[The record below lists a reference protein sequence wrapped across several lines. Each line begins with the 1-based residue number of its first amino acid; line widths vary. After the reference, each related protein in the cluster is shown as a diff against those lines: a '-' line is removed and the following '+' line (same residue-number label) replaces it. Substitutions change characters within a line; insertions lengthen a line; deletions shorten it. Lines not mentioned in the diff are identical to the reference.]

1 MPLGPAEDLMVMV
14 MVTAPH
20 FHPCYIKE
28 AAADDPDGKVSS
40 RNFLPLPPLRG
51 SRVAPGWGGF
61 LPSRSGF
68 SPEGGKQRVLSRT
81 RAGERGNPLGVPEAA
96 ARGRLSQLRRRM
108 RPPNSAPPII
118 SQDRSPLYGNSPGAR
133 GEQSCEITSG
143 PSPRGLHG
151 GEGQGGR
158 RSCAGGARGG
168 ARGGSPRCPRGGTG
182 TGNGGGA
189 AAPRAHSATWR
200 PRGEPHRGNGNG
212 ASPGRVPGGNPGG
225 GASRGEGTLGGDLG
239 NRGASHGEGILGGR
253 SRGRRIPWEGPSR
266 GWGMPGEG
274 DPGGRRAQGK
284 GDPGGEPRGGKEA
297 RSRGEQTVPRWN
309 IPGAGGTSRENG
321 GPREQSPERRSQER
335 TIPGRRSRRG
345 RSQGV
350 DGTSREDGG
359 PPRWGNPEEIIPG
372 GKSGSHDPHPCYPGT
387 GRALFPFPALAEN
400 AALSTA
406 GAAPG
411 LPREVVDAQS
421 LGVLKAR
428 LGGALSR
435 ILVPC
440 SAHIGLPSI

>member
-182 TGNGGGA
+182 TGNGGG
-189 AAPRAHSATWR
+189 R
-200 PRGEPHRGNGNG
+200 PRRVPTAPPGGRARNRTAGTGTGRARGGSRGEIPGEEHPVERGPLG
-212 ASPGRVPGGNPGG
+212 AISGIEEHPMERGSLGGDPGGGGSHGKVRPEGGGCPRRGIPEDVGLREKVIPGGNPGV
-225 GASRGEGTLGGDLG
+225 
-239 NRGASHGEGILGGR
+239 
-253 SRGRRIPWEGPSR
+253 GRRR
-266 GWGMPGEG
+266 
-274 DPGGRRAQGK
+274 DPGGNRL
-284 GDPGGEPRGGKEA
+284 
-297 RSRGEQTVPRWN
+297 SR
-309 IPGAGGTSRENG
+309 GGTSRGLVEH
-321 GPREQSPERRSQER
+321 
-335 TIPGRRSRRG
+335 PGRTAVPGNSPQGGDPRKGPFQEDDPGGGDPRG
-345 RSQGV
+345 LMEHPGRMAVPQG
-350 DGTSREDGG
+350 GG
-359 PPRWGNPEEIIPG
+359 SPEEIIPG

-387 GRALFPFPALAEN
+387 GRAPFPFPALAEN